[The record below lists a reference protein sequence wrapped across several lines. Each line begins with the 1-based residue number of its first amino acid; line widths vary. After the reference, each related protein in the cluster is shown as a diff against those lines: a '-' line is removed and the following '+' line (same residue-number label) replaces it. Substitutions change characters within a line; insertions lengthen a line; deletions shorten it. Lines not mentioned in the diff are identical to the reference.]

1 MTFQIRFFHAG
12 DGDCVLLSAGDSQES
27 LTHMLVDG
35 GRSTSFKSQ
44 AAEYLYDN
52 DDLQTLDLVVVSHID
67 NDHISGILQL
77 LKDKVKHTVWQVKQE
92 SRQRSGQPRREP
104 KRPPDISKL
113 WHNSVTQALGDR
125 VDPVEAQQ
133 SLATSAALLGGRFLG
148 MTGSEGAEDAAK
160 LDDIATGHRSAL
172 ELEGR
177 IKGKLGIET
186 EDELIVVPEGTKA
199 RRSRRRVGAFSI
211 TVIGPTNDRIKALRK
226 DWEKW
231 IADNEHARVKLMQ
244 RLRSDEQEMGV
255 ISPDSVSPE
264 SIAQGSSG
272 GSITVPNL
280 ASLMLLV
287 RSEDKSI
294 LLTGDGSSED
304 ILDGL
309 ERSGIDDP
317 HVDVL
322 KVQHHGATANV
333 TAEFCEQVT
342 ADHYVFCGNG
352 AHSNP
357 ELEVLETIATARLAS
372 GAGPDQPFTFW
383 FTSRTDS
390 PGLSDRRV
398 AHMRQVEAEMAVM
411 ERWIM
416 AKAADPDLERE
427 DFDADPDL
435 YPVIDE
441 PRLRSE
447 FLTEGYI
454 LLDL

>member
-1 MTFQIRFFHAG
+1 
-12 DGDCVLLSAGDSQES
+12 
-27 LTHMLVDG
+27 
-35 GRSTSFKSQ
+35 
-44 AAEYLYDN
+44 
-52 DDLQTLDLVVVSHID
+52 
-67 NDHISGILQL
+67 
-77 LKDKVKHTVWQVKQE
+77 
-92 SRQRSGQPRREP
+92 
-104 KRPPDISKL
+104 
-113 WHNSVTQALGDR
+113 
-125 VDPVEAQQ
+125 
-133 SLATSAALLGGRFLG
+133 
-148 MTGSEGAEDAAK
+148 
-160 LDDIATGHRSAL
+160 
-172 ELEGR
+172 
-177 IKGKLGIET
+177 
-186 EDELIVVPEGTKA
+186 
-199 RRSRRRVGAFSI
+199 
-211 TVIGPTNDRIKALRK
+211 
-226 DWEKW
+226 
-231 IADNEHARVKLMQ
+231 
-244 RLRSDEQEMGV
+244 
-255 ISPDSVSPE
+255 
-264 SIAQGSSG
+264 
-272 GSITVPNL
+272 
-280 ASLMLLV
+280 
-287 RSEDKSI
+287 
-294 LLTGDGSSED
+294 
-304 ILDGL
+304 
-309 ERSGIDDP
+309 
-317 HVDVL
+317 VL